1 MPSAY
6 FPPVQID
13 QSGVTL
19 GDQDLGDFTLENFV
33 VGPWSVS
40 GVLYIALMTGS
51 SSLPGFETPCDVWL
65 STDNGA
71 TWTVQDHAHAPL
83 GTSMMCS
90 FDGSSTITVSLS
102 PQTPNPVTN
111 LVPFNVK
118 TFDCTT
124 NKWGLLS
131 ASSPLLTPGTTGPL
145 AMVPLLSGSL
155 MIFYEA
161 ASLGGPLNGIIFS
174 GGAWGTP
181 FPVDTHALAAMTGF
195 SGIALPP
202 LFVLDSTGN
211 VHVMFELLDG
221 ALLTHLFYQLIG
233 PTGTLLSFFEFP
245 DVDPTGNQ
253 FYGIPTIAGA
263 NVVFPVQTTG
273 GRPGVYIGT
282 PLSGPSWTLFPDI
295 DPLHIGTLAG
305 QSNAASTI
313 GGVVQVVN
321 AWANGGYS
329 DGLIRVSSTTDFL
342 TWVFTTVQTYNLATD
357 GPVPFQLGG
366 AQRIFKPLVTSQG
379 LAITAFDLGHV
390 GFVRFWL
397 GALVAP
403 TIGITCDSPPPG
415 NVGTFYS
422 HLFPV
427 TVDVPPD
434 VFTITAGS
442 LPTGLSLNSGTGLV
456 SGVPGVAGV
465 FPFTI
470 QVTDSTAAVASVPCS
485 ITISSGPPPPP
496 PPGTGEIKITFRG
509 VKRTNC
515 DPDQPMAELPS
526 PTHVKRAM

>member
-1 MPSAY
+1 VNSVPSAY

-19 GDQDLGDFTLENFV
+19 GDQDLSGFTLENFV

-71 TWTVQDHAHAPL
+71 TWAVQDHSHAPL

-90 FDGSSTITVSLS
+90 FDGSSTISVSLT
-102 PQTPNPVTN
+102 PETPNPTTD

-131 ASSPLLTPGTTGPL
+131 APSPLLTPGTTGPL

-155 MIFYEA
+155 MIFYQS
-161 ASLGGPLNGIIFS
+161 ASGTVSGIIFS
-174 GGAWGTP
+174 GAWGTP
-181 FPVDTHALAAMTGF
+181 FPVDTHALAAMSGF
-195 SGIALPP
+195 SGINLPP
-202 LFVLDSTGN
+202 FFVLDSTGN
-211 VHVMFELLDG
+211 VHTVFELLDG
-221 ALLTHLFYQLIG
+221 AANPHLFYQLIG

-245 DVDPTGNQ
+245 GVGTALNQ

-263 NVVFPVQTTG
+263 NVVFPVQSTG

-295 DPLHIGTLAG
+295 DPLHIGSLAS
-305 QSNAASTI
+305 QNNSSSIIA
-313 GGVVQVVN
+313 GVVQVVN
-321 AWANGGYS
+321 AWPSGGYS

-342 TWVFTTVQTYNLATD
+342 TWVFTTVQTYDLATD
-357 GPVPFQLGG
+357 GPAPFQLGG
-366 AQRIFKPLVTSQG
+366 AQRIFKPLATAQG
-379 LAITAFDLGHV
+379 LAITSFDLGHV

-397 GALVAP
+397 GALAAP
-403 TIGITCDSPPPG
+403 TIGILCGSPPAG
-415 NVGTFYS
+415 LVGTFYS
-422 HLFPV
+422 HSFPV
-427 TVDVPPD
+427 TGDTPPD
-434 VFTITAGS
+434 VFAITAGF
-442 LPTGLSLNSGTGLV
+442 LPTGLGLNTATGLV
-456 SGVPGVAGV
+456 SGIPLAAGV
-465 FPFTI
+465 FGFTI

-485 ITISSGPPPPP
+485 ITITSSPPPP
-496 PPGTGEIKITFRG
+496 PPGNGFIQITFRG
-509 VKRTNC
+509 VKRTKC
-515 DPDQPMAELPS
+515 EPVEPLATLP
-526 PTHVKRAM
+526 PVPHVKRAM